1 MDVIITFLKVVTDNK
16 KTNWRIIFS
25 KKNFESLCGLG
36 RRLMNTGRRQTS
48 QTVIAHLYTK
58 FTVQSYVVREILHV
72 SSFLINAQWAKN
84 TIVFGKK

>member
-1 MDVIITFLKVVTDNK
+1 MWLRQKINEYWK
-16 KTNWRIIFS
+16 KTD
-25 KKNFESLCGLG
+25 
-36 RRLMNTGRRQTS
+36 

-84 TIVFGKK
+84 TIVFGKKKIIKMPRYAKICFSIIAYCHCIIIF

>member
-1 MDVIITFLKVVTDNK
+1 MLLWLRQKINEYWK
-16 KTNWRIIFS
+16 KTD
-25 KKNFESLCGLG
+25 
-36 RRLMNTGRRQTS
+36 

-84 TIVFGKK
+84 TVIYGKK